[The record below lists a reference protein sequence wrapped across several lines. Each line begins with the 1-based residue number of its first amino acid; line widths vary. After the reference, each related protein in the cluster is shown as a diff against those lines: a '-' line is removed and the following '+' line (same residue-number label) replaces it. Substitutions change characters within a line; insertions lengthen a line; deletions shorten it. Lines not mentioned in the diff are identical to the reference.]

1 MGGVKRGVATVALLF
16 GCALPAIAADP
27 ILMLLLSVARE
38 IAFNAARERLTAP
51 AKPAVEVTTYPG
63 TRVEPVHV
71 RRMVDEAFSY
81 LSETQRQEVFDSLH
95 AGLMDPKNAAV
106 RSSMIDYFADR
117 AFAVREAHNRLA
129 NLSQPEK
136 ARLAAEFKQQ
146 VAGLSGEETAQL
158 ADLLRR
164 NVLPVPSDLTE
175 MLLAALGER

>member
-1 MGGVKRGVATVALLF
+1 MSRRAPQALLF
-16 GCALPAIAADP
+16 TLLIGCAAPAFAADP

-38 IAFNAARERLTAP
+38 VIFSAARDRPATRPEPAP
-51 AKPAVEVTTYPG
+51 RVDVYPG
-63 TRVEPVHV
+63 TVVQPAHV
-71 RRMVDEAFSY
+71 RRLVDEGFGY
-81 LSETQRQEVFDSLH
+81 LTDAQRDEVYESLH
-95 AGLMDPKNAAV
+95 RTLMDPKNAAV